1 MIKGHLYGQ
10 SVIFMV
16 KWAKISFLIIKLGI
30 SVMPLFRVISSEK
43 YIFSSEKYYFSD
55 MFILMVKCDIKIYAS
70 NWGTYKTSFN
80 GDFDSM
86 I

>member
-16 KWAKISFLIIKLGI
+16 KWAEISFLTLKLGT
-30 SVMPLFRVISSEK
+30 SVIPLFRVISSEK
-43 YIFSSEKYYFSD
+43 YIFFLYYFSD

-80 GDFDSM
+80 GDFDWM